1 MIVGEELAPAQGVGH
16 GHAEVI
22 EVLAESEGSWEDAA
36 RRAVA
41 EVSDT
46 VRQVRSI
53 NIENLQATVENG
65 KIIRFRVNAKVT
77 FALESDR

>member
-1 MIVGEELAPAQGVGH
+1 MAMLK
-16 GHAEVI
+16 VI